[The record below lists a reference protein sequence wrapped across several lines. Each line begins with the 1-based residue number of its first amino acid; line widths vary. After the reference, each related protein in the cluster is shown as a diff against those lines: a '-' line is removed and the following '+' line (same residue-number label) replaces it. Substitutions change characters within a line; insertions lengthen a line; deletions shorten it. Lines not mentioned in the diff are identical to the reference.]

1 MFLTFACGTWL
12 TKEYYSDAKHGNINS
27 LKSLIE
33 QCFVSELI
41 TQIENTDNMC
51 SSLWL

>member
-1 MFLTFACGTWL
+1 MFWTFECGTWL

-27 LKSLIE
+27 LKSVIE
-33 QCFVSELI
+33 HYFVFELI
-41 TQIENTDNMC
+41 TQIESADNMC